1 MATASDPVVI
11 VSAARTPLGR
21 FMGDLSPFS
30 AHQLGS
36 HVIGAALERA
46 KLPAERIDEVFMGC
60 VLPAGQGQA
69 PARQAARGAKL
80 PDATG
85 ATTINKVCGS
95 GMKATMLAH
104 DIIKAGSAGIVVSG
118 GMESMT
124 NAPYLLAK
132 ARSGYRAGHDRI
144 IDHMM
149 MDGLEDA
156 YEVGRSMGDFGEQ
169 TAEAYQFS
177 RKDQD
182 TYAMETL
189 TRARKAVEGGVFK
202 AEIAP
207 LTVTEKAGPRTIGN
221 DEIPLKV
228 DPAKIPGLKPAFRAN
243 GTITPAASSANA
255 GAAALILTKRSLAD
269 RDGLPYLAEIKGHA
283 THSQEPQW
291 FTTAPIPAIRK
302 LLDKVGW
309 SVGDVDLFEINE
321 AFAVVAMAA
330 QRDLGIPRD
339 KLNINGGACALGHPI
354 GATGARL
361 IVTLLHALEA
371 QNLKRGVAA
380 LCIGG
385 GEATAIAVERI
396 VH

>member
-1 MATASDPVVI
+1 MSASPDPVVI

-21 FMGDLSPFS
+21 FQGDLSPFS
-30 AHQLGS
+30 AHNLGS
-36 HVIGAALERA
+36 HVIGAAVERA
-46 KLPAERIDEVFMGC
+46 RLTPDRIDEVFIGC

-80 PDATG
+80 PDSTG

-95 GMKATMLAH
+95 GMKATMLSH
-104 DIIKAGSAGIVVSG
+104 DIIKAGSADIVVSG
-118 GMESMT
+118 GMESMS

-156 YEVGRSMGDFGEQ
+156 YEVGRSMGDFGEA
-169 TAEAYQFS
+169 TAEAYQFT
-177 RKDQD
+177 RADQD
-182 TYAMETL
+182 AYALETL
-189 TRARKAVEGGVFK
+189 CRARKAVEGGAFK

-207 LTVTEKAGPRTIGN
+207 IAVTEKTGPRIIAN
-221 DEIPLKV
+221 DEHPLKV
-228 DPAKIPGLKPAFRAN
+228 EPAKIPGLKPAFRAN
-243 GTITPAASSANA
+243 GTITPAASPAKPD
-255 GAAALILTKRSLAD
+255 GEAALILPKLPLAD
-269 RDGLPYLAEIKGHA
+269 RDGLKYLAEIKGHA

-321 AFAVVAMAA
+321 AFAVVAM
-330 QRDLGIPRD
+330 
-339 KLNINGGACALGHPI
+339 
-354 GATGARL
+354 
-361 IVTLLHALEA
+361 
-371 QNLKRGVAA
+371 
-380 LCIGG
+380 
-385 GEATAIAVERI
+385 
-396 VH
+396 